1 MTTTI
6 KSSIIMIIMGEVL
19 LWLGN
24 AKSSKTSRLSLQ
36 TLIQWSPNTINA
48 KSILNWKILLHD
60 KKHPQHCKWL
70 PSLDHDWN
78 GLGIDGTSGSWTRLR
93 IENFLWSLITNS
105 MSAVEF
111 ALLHHHYHYCQ
122 DLLSKVKSGGFW
134 RATILQQAGRFCG
147 KDILHVHIIN
157 SLYFKFH
164 YVAWNLCWISL

>member
-60 KKHPQHCKWL
+60 KKHPQHCKRL
-70 PSLDHDWN
+70 PSLDHDWH
-78 GLGIDGTSGSWTRLR
+78 GFRIDGTSGSWTRLR
-93 IENFLWSLITNS
+93 IEDCFMIINHQFNDSGRVCIFASSLS
-105 MSAVEF
+105 
-111 ALLHHHYHYCQ
+111 
-122 DLLSKVKSGGFW
+122 LLSRSLVQGEEWRILEGDNPPAGWKVLSKRHPPCSVN
-134 RATILQQAGRFCG
+134 
-147 KDILHVHIIN
+147 H
-157 SLYFKFH
+157 KFF
-164 YVAWNLCWISL
+164 VFQISLFGV

>member
-36 TLIQWSPNTINA
+36 TPIQWSPNTINA
-48 KSILNWKILLHD
+48 KSILIWKILLHD

-78 GLGIDGTSGSWTRLR
+78 GFGTDGTSGSWTRLR
-93 IENFLWSLITNS
+93 IEDFLWSLITNS
-105 MSAVEF
+105 MTAVEF
-111 ALLHHHYHYCQ
+111 ALLHHHYHYRQ
-122 DLLSKVKSGGFW
+122 DLLSKVRSGGFW
-134 RATILQQAGRFCG
+134 RAIILQQAGRFCQ
-147 KDILHVHIIN
+147 KDILHVQ
-157 SLYFKFH
+157 
-164 YVAWNLCWISL
+164 

>member
-78 GLGIDGTSGSWTRLR
+78 GLGIDGTSSSWTRLR
-93 IENFLWSLITNS
+93 IEDFLMIINHQFNVSSRICIIASSLS
-105 MSAVEF
+105 
-111 ALLHHHYHYCQ
+111 
-122 DLLSKVKSGGFW
+122 LLSRSLVQGEEWRILEGDNPPAGWKVLSKRHPPCSY
-134 RATILQQAGRFCG
+134 
-147 KDILHVHIIN
+147 H
-157 SLYFKFH
+157 KFF
-164 YVAWNLCWISL
+164 VFQISLCGV